1 MGNLTRDPESKE
13 LSGGTH
19 VVEFGLAVDRKFKKG
34 DDLIDDPC
42 FVDISV
48 WGKQGE
54 ACQKMI
60 KKGHAVIVDGFL
72 KFSEWEVNGEKRNKL
87 RVTAINVQFLD
98 LDKKAK
104 TPPPF

>member
-1 MGNLTRDPESKE
+1 MGNLTRDPEYKE

-19 VVEFGLAVDRKFKKG
+19 VVEFGLAVNRKFKKG
-34 DDLIDDPC
+34 DELIDDPC
-42 FVDISV
+42 FVDIAV

-54 ACQKMI
+54 DCQKMI
-60 KKGHAVIVDGFL
+60 KKGSAVFIDGFL
-72 KFSEWEVNGEKRNKL
+72 KFSSWETDGVKRSKL
-87 RVTAINVQFLD
+87 RVTANNVQFLD